1 MTDALLFYRLH
12 LESRLAQRMAF
23 LKEIRHLIARESSS
37 SWNNPAWVRDQ
48 LIQQISMLEVQRDMI
63 RKQISKLEA
72 EISSLRMLCTSQARG
87 EGVIAGGVSRG
98 KVGQVAQHLAASATT
113 E

>member
-1 MTDALLFYRLH
+1 MLVQA
-12 LESRLAQRMAF
+12 
-23 LKEIRHLIARESSS
+23 SSK
-37 SWNNPAWVRDQ
+37 
-48 LIQQISMLEVQRDMI
+48 QISMLVRHQISKLEVQREKI
-63 RKQISKLEA
+63 REQISKLEA

-113 E
+113 EWPNLACKRVRSSQSRHHLLKVII